1 MHTCRMVALNKDA
14 LTNEA
19 VFIQAV
25 NAYEVS
31 KSKTIKA
38 ENALSNAQADEGAA
52 LDAMNHADGVWTTT
66 LRNMNAEEEIL
77 DTRAKKFRALV
88 NASGLTTR
96 VPSTGFSST
105 WTESDEEVASPVQYN
120 PKSPQYDSDPHED
133 DTPNICFSPLTPD
146 EVARFSSPRR
156 PSTTQY
162 DSDPHED
169 EVASPASVHYN
180 PTSPK
185 YDSDPRED
193 EVASPASVHY
203 NPTSPKYD
211 SD

>member
-1 MHTCRMVALNKDA
+1 MPTTDALTSIMHTCRMVALKEDA

-19 VFIQAV
+19 VYVQAG
-25 NAYEVS
+25 NAYNASRS
-31 KSKTIKA
+31 KAIEA
-38 ENALSNAQADEGAA
+38 QNALSNANADERVA
-52 LDAMNHADGVWTTT
+52 LHAMNRAKAEWTTT
-66 LRNMNAEEEIL
+66 LHHITALEEEAL
-77 DTRAKKFRALV
+77 ETRARKFRALV

-105 WTESDEEVASPVQYN
+105 WAESDDEVASPVQYN

-146 EVARFSSPRR
+146 EVARFSASSPRR

-169 EVASPASVHYN
+169 EVASPASVH
-180 PTSPK
+180 
-185 YDSDPRED
+185 
-193 EVASPASVHY
+193 
-203 NPTSPKYD
+203 
-211 SD
+211 